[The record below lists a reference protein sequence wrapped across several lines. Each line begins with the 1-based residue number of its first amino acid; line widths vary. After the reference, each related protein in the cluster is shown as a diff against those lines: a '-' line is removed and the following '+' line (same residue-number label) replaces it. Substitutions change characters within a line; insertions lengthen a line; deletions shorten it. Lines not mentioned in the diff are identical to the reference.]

1 VSRSRSCAPCSR
13 RTPWCTSWIRSA
25 GGQQTAQIFDTENGF
40 GGAPTTDIMPGKS
53 VTFPVAFTDA
63 APGEVVVQ
71 IQAPNGDKIYFTRQR

>member
-1 VSRSRSCAPCSR
+1 
-13 RTPWCTSWIRSA
+13 
-25 GGQQTAQIFDTENGF
+25 
-40 GGAPTTDIMPGKS
+40 MPGKS